1 MSGITEL
8 DPGIRPPMKM
18 IYRVLLWLLVSLF
31 GVSLF
36 LVLWLG
42 PLAYLMYTTD

>member
-1 MSGITEL
+1 
-8 DPGIRPPMKM
+8 
-18 IYRVLLWLLVSLF
+18 VSLF